1 MNRTPVADPGEGLGG
16 PGLPPY
22 FSTKLR
28 PEGPKNIF
36 SETGA
41 PSYVKVWINGHPPY
55 LKVWVH
61 H

>member
-1 MNRTPVADPGEGLGG
+1 MNRTSVADPGEGLGG
-16 PGLPPY
+16 PWLPPY

-41 PSYVKVWINGHPPY
+41 PS
-55 LKVWVH
+55 
-61 H
+61 